1 MTLKTPCGSIALI
14 YTQYKFTMKKKLLG
28 YAVIPVAG
36 LSLLSASMAS
46 AAGLGFGGA
55 AMVSADQISMRQQTM
70 FQTEA
75 QMLGISID
83 EVKNA
88 WAQGKSIME
97 LAQEKGITK
106 EQLQEKMKEIQ
117 IKNAS
122 THLQILVE
130 KGVITQTQADQRLQ
144 ALKNNKNIK
153 RGFGHRLWS
162 VWH

>member
-1 MTLKTPCGSIALI
+1 
-14 YTQYKFTMKKKLLG
+14 MKKKLLG

-83 EVKNA
+83 EVKSEN
-88 WAQGKSIME
+88 IHV
-97 LAQEKGITK
+97 I
-106 EQLQEKMKEIQ
+106 I
-117 IKNAS
+117 
-122 THLQILVE
+122 IL
-130 KGVITQTQADQRLQ
+130 TNRLQ
-144 ALKNNKNIK
+144 KLYYYLFI
-153 RGFGHRLWS
+153 
-162 VWH
+162 